1 MPVLVLLLSLILL
14 SLKAAEKTNFSA
26 VWGKVVRAEKNVKG
40 VSFKYFIYFEKE
52 GKPEA
57 YPIETIN
64 KEIAAT
70 IEKNVNMN
78 VRVEGEVKEVELTID
93 GPKQKV
99 LVFIPASIKPLTL
112 SALSLTE
119 PVNVL
124 QKKPTRAARKTP
136 AAYDGGGIRLNDKV
150 TNALIYTG
158 AAFMIGNALK
168 GTFSK

>member
-1 MPVLVLLLSLILL
+1 MPVLVLLLSLIILPL
-14 SLKAAEKTNFSA
+14 QAAEKTSHSA
-26 VWGKVVRAEKNVKG
+26 VWGKVVRAEQTVKG
-40 VSFKYFIYFEKE
+40 VNYKYFIYFEKE

-57 YPIETIN
+57 YPIDTDK
-64 KEIAAT
+64 KEIKEL
-70 IEKNVNMN
+70 IEKNLNMS
-78 VRVEGEVKEVELTID
+78 VRVEGEVKEVELNLD
-93 GPKQKV
+93 APKQKV

-112 SALSLTE
+112 SALSLSE

-124 QKKPTRAARKTP
+124 QKKPMPVRKTP

-158 AAFMIGNALK
+158 AALMIGNALK